1 MENKELGIYIHIP
14 FCKQKCYYCD
24 FVSFSDKNDL
34 EEKYIEAIKKEIK
47 YYLDNDN
54 FVKKYNVTTIYIGG
68 GTPSYINS
76 KYILEILELLQS
88 KLKNNKTKFENIEIT
103 IEVNPGTVDKQK
115 LEQYKKAKI
124 NRLSIGLQSAN
135 NEILKQI
142 GRIHTFEQFLET
154 YNLAEQV
161 GFDNINVDL
170 MIGLPNQSIEDVK
183 NSLKKVIELKPTH
196 VSVYSLIIEEGT
208 VIDKLIK
215 QSILQEMKEEQERR
229 MYWYVKSMLELNGY
243 KHYEISNFAKEGK
256 ESKHNVNC
264 WLQKEYIGIGTSAH
278 SYLNGIRYSNCE
290 EIEKYIENIEE
301 NSQKEFEKF
310 LDEIQNFKYEN
321 LTNKVDDGKQYNAKN
336 EYNNKFEYWNENQ
349 YNNENKSYNKDLYNS
364 EIQLREKLKK
374 QKLYEIQEIQS
385 LDDMKKEYMLLGLRK
400 IDGVQISKF
409 KEKYLDNPIF
419 TYRKELEKLVKEKLI
434 IIDGDYIKLTNQ
446 GLDLANLVWEEFV

>member
-24 FVSFSDKNDL
+24 FVSFSGKNDL
-34 EEKYIEAIKKEIK
+34 QEKYIETVKKEIN
-47 YYLDNDN
+47 YYFESDD
-54 FVKKYNVTTIYIGG
+54 FAKRYNVTTVYIGG

-76 KYILEILELLQS
+76 KYISEILELLEN

-115 LEQYKKAKI
+115 LEKYKNAKI

-183 NSLKKVIELKPTH
+183 NSLKKIIELKPTH

-208 VIDKLIK
+208 VIEKLIK
-215 QSILQEMKEEQERR
+215 QSVLQEMKEEQERR

-264 WLQKEYIGIGTSAH
+264 WGQKEYIGIGTSAH

-290 EIEKYIENIEE
+290 DIENYIKNIEE
-301 NSQKEFEKF
+301 NTQKEFEQF
-310 LDEIQNFKYEN
+310 LDEIQNFKYEDFTAKTNDESQSKHKNQLLEN
-321 LTNKVDDGKQYNAKN
+321 L
-336 EYNNKFEYWNENQ
+336 EN
-349 YNNENKSYNKDLYNS
+349 
-364 EIQLREKLKK
+364 

-385 LDDMKKEYMLLGLRK
+385 LEDMKKEYMLLGLRK
-400 IDGVQISKF
+400 IEGVQISKF

-419 TYRKELEKLVKEKLI
+419 EYRKELEKLVKEKLI